1 MKPFQKLS
9 LSRISSGITAVVC
22 AGFLVNAILTNNGGA
37 PNSQEKWKQS
47 KINNQSLVA
56 RFGKKSYT
64 KWKVQQDQLDR
75 TVTNSTVIEPRGSEF
90 SDQRKPEREEPS
102 LLSLI
107 RENADVAPSVSSG
120 TGRVSVIV
128 KKGDT
133 LFAIAQRHG
142 LKLNEIARLNGL
154 EEPYTI
160 RVGQTLYVAR

>member
-1 MKPFQKLS
+1 MKPLQKFS
-9 LSRISSGITAVVC
+9 ISRISSGITAVVC

-37 PNSQEKWKQS
+37 PNSQEKWKQA
-47 KINNQSLVA
+47 KIDNESLVA
-56 RFGKKSYT
+56 RFGQKTYT
-64 KWKVQQDQLDR
+64 EWKAQQDQLDR
-75 TVTNSTVIEPRGSEF
+75 TVTNSTGN
-90 SDQRKPEREEPS
+90 QKPKKEEPS

-142 LKLNEIARLNGL
+142 LKLSELARLNGL